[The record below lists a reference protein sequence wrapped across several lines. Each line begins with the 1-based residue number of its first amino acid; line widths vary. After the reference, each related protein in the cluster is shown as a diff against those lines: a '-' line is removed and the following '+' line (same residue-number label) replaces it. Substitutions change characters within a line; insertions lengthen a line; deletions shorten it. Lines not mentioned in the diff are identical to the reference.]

1 MAHKDGSDVDDLEVE
16 EASDASAS
24 DASEASDAS
33 DKKKKSKKHKKDKKE
48 KKSKKKHHDR
58 NDKKEKKSKKS
69 KKGKKEKKSKGKR
82 GPRGKQWNKWKIP
95 FQPNSGAAQLFQK
108 LMEKGG
114 MKEKDYEKACKKLGV
129 KAAWALGRFTKEQRR
144 GWTWTFD
151 DSNGRYRV
159 TNVKLHKSKDKK

>member
-33 DKKKKSKKHKKDKKE
+33 D
-48 KKSKKKHHDR
+48 KKKHHDR